1 MFKRIRDNKKGF
13 IIVATIIL
21 SLFFIGSFTIIAN
34 ASPFIVDSVTEGKI
48 FEYNRYPLENYSLDF
63 YYDAGSAFLPW
74 NWADNALKVLGTT
87 INMLTNVLLSLT
99 NLLCYFVGFIVEQA
113 FSLDFVTDILNKIK
127 PMIQSVIGFNE
138 NGLMGNGVLSGFIM
152 LLITILGCYLVYVG
166 LLKREVTKAVSS
178 ILVFIAV
185 MFGMVGYSLFADKYL
200 IKLNNFS
207 KEVSSSML
215 SIGNNAGSSSD
226 EPVSNETVIAG
237 IRDRLFQIQIQKPY
251 LLLQYGTS
259 NINEIKN
266 NAGSSSDEP
275 VSNETVIAGIRDRLF
290 QIQIQKPYL
299 LLQYGTSNINEIK
312 ESDPERVSSILKYNS
327 DTKEREEAVKKEVQ
341 NGNKNMGISGLWSRL
356 GNVIL
361 MLILNV
367 LFSIVIL
374 MFAGAMLYYQL
385 LFLFYAI
392 VLPINFLVG
401 LVPNFSN
408 NGVKGITNLLG
419 SVLKRQGLCLIVS
432 LVFTVS
438 NFIYDVTDE
447 SKYGF
452 LFIFCIQL
460 LLFGVACMKS
470 HEVLSLFDFDKGN
483 KNMVSRFFN
492 TFNHKMRRLN
502 KDKYKMN
509 PFFDRRANNKKNNYN
524 RNSNENS
531 SSDNNENNNKYTNK
545 YRNNDMG
552 NKNMSNRLLPNTE
565 GSKMLE
571 AKNLKMLEA
580 KNPNKEELVSRN
592 GAKELKNIGNRKGV
606 RNLSEKIKRLP
617 DESKY
622 KIRNSKEPLN
632 DDGKYK
638 VRNTKEPLNNS
649 KEKQGNKSNGIKD
662 NPSIINGAEKKIYR
676 RRTDNE
682 NKNENINKENEVK
695 FKARENKD
703 KKYNEV
709 GRNVVSTNKRKE
721 LRKRRNINE
730 IKK

>member
-1 MFKRIRDNKKGF
+1 MFKRIRENKKGF

-74 NWADNALKVLGTT
+74 NWADNALKLLGTT
-87 INMLTNVLLSLT
+87 MNMLTNVLLSLT

-113 FSLDFVTDILNKIK
+113 FSLDFVSDILNKIK

-138 NGLMGNGVLSGFIM
+138 KGLMVNGVLSGFIM

-178 ILVFIAV
+178 ILVFITV
-185 MFGMVGYSLFADKYL
+185 MCGMVGYSLFADKYL
-200 IKLNNFS
+200 IKLNDFS

-215 SIGNNAGSSSD
+215 NIGNNAGSSSD

-259 NINEIKN
+259 NINEIN
-266 NAGSSSDEP
+266 
-275 VSNETVIAGIRDRLF
+275 
-290 QIQIQKPYL
+290 
-299 LLQYGTSNINEIK
+299 
-312 ESDPERVSSILKYNS
+312 ESDQGRVSSILKYNS

-361 MLILNV
+361 MFFLNFI
-367 LFSIVIL
+367 FSIVIL

-408 NGVKGITNLLG
+408 NGVKGIANLLG

-460 LLFGVACMKS
+460 LLFGVACVKS

-483 KNMVSRFFN
+483 KNMVTRFFS
-492 TFNHKMRRLN
+492 TFNRRMRRLN

-509 PFFDRRANNKKNNYN
+509 PFFDRRANNNN
-524 RNSNENS
+524 RNSNSN
-531 SSDNNENNNKYTNK
+531 NNENNNRYTNK

-552 NKNMSNRLLPNTE
+552 NKNMSNRLLPNAE

-571 AKNLKMLEA
+571 SKNLKMIEA
-580 KNPNKEELVSRN
+580 KKPNKEELVSRN
-592 GAKELKNIGNRKGV
+592 GAKELKNSGNRKGV
-606 RNLSEKIKRLP
+606 RNISEKIKRLP

-638 VRNTKEPLNNS
+638 VRNTKESLNNS
-649 KEKQGNKSNGIKD
+649 NEKQGNKSNGIKN
-662 NPSIINGAEKKIYR
+662 NPNITNRAGKKNYR

-682 NKNENINKENEVK
+682 NKNENMNKENEVK

-709 GRNVVSTNKRKE
+709 GRNVISTNRKKE
-721 LRKRRNINE
+721 LRKREKIKNE
-730 IKK
+730 

>member
-1 MFKRIRDNKKGF
+1 MFKIIRKNKKGF
-13 IIVATIIL
+13 IVVATIIL

-34 ASPFIVDSVTEGKI
+34 ASPFIIDSGNGNT

-63 YYDAGSAFLPW
+63 YYDAGNAFLPW
-74 NWADNALKVLGTT
+74 NWGDNAVKLLGTA
-87 INMLTNVLLSLT
+87 INMITNVILSLT

-138 NGLMGNGVLSGFIM
+138 NGFMSNGVLSGFIM
-152 LLITILGCYLVYVG
+152 LLITILGCYLIYVG
-166 LLKREVTKAVSS
+166 LLKREVTKAISS
-178 ILVFIAV
+178 ILMFITV

-200 IKLNNFS
+200 IKLNDFS

-215 SIGNNAGSSSD
+215 NIGNND
-226 EPVSNETVIAG
+226 SNIETVIAG

-259 NINEIKN
+259 NINEIN
-266 NAGSSSDEP
+266 E
-275 VSNETVIAGIRDRLF
+275 SN
-290 QIQIQKPYL
+290 
-299 LLQYGTSNINEIK
+299 
-312 ESDPERVSSILKYNS
+312 PERVSSILKYNN

-367 LFSIVIL
+367 IFSIVIL

-408 NGVKGITNLLG
+408 NGVKGVTNLLG

-432 LVFTVS
+432 LVFTIS

-483 KNMVSRFFN
+483 KNMVTRFFS
-492 TFNHKMRRLN
+492 TFNRRMRRLN
-502 KDKYKMN
+502 KDKYKIN
-509 PFFDRRANNKKNNYN
+509 PFLDRRANNKRNDDN
-524 RNSNENS
+524 RNI
-531 SSDNNENNNKYTNK
+531 NENNNRYTSKYKNNK
-545 YRNNDMG
+545 DME
-552 NKNMSNRLLPNTE
+552 NKNSSNRNIPNRKLENGDGNNKTE
-565 GSKMLE
+565 LS
-571 AKNLKMLEA
+571 
-580 KNPNKEELVSRN
+580 SSN
-592 GAKELKNIGNRKGV
+592 GAKKLTSIRSRKGIK
-606 RNLSEKIKRLP
+606 NLLEKNKIKRLP
-617 DESKY
+617 DD
-622 KIRNSKEPLN
+622 I
-632 DDGKYK
+632 KYK
-638 VRNTKEPLNNS
+638 VRSSKEFLNNP
-649 KEKQGNKSNGIKD
+649 KINKSKTNGIKD
-662 NPSIINGAEKKIYR
+662 NINISNGAERKTYR
-676 RRTDNE
+676 RRGSNE
-682 NKNENINKENEVK
+682 NKENEDK
-695 FKARENKD
+695 FKSIENKD

-709 GRNVVSTNKRKE
+709 SRNIISTNSRKE
-721 LRKRRNINE
+721 FKNRSKLKRVIGKNE
-730 IKK
+730 

>member
-1 MFKRIRDNKKGF
+1 MFKRIKENKKGF
-13 IIVATIIL
+13 IVVATIIL
-21 SLFFIGSFTIIAN
+21 SLFFIGSFTIVAN

-74 NWADNALKVLGTT
+74 NWGDNALKVLGTA
-87 INMLTNVLLSLT
+87 INMITNVLLSLT

-113 FSLDFVTDILNKIK
+113 FSLDFITDILNKIK

-138 NGLMGNGVLSGFIM
+138 NGLMSNGILSGFIM

-178 ILVFIAV
+178 ILIFITV
-185 MFGMVGYSLFADKYL
+185 MFGMVGYSLFADRYL
-200 IKLNNFS
+200 IKLNDFS

-215 SIGNNAGSSSD
+215 NIGNNIGVIEGD
-226 EPVSNETVIAG
+226 PVSNETVVAG

-259 NINEIKN
+259 DIKEIN
-266 NAGSSSDEP
+266 
-275 VSNETVIAGIRDRLF
+275 
-290 QIQIQKPYL
+290 
-299 LLQYGTSNINEIK
+299 
-312 ESDPERVSSILKYNS
+312 ESDPERVSSILKYNN

-367 LFSIVIL
+367 LFSIAIL

-438 NFIYDVTDE
+438 NFIYYVTDE

-483 KNMVSRFFN
+483 KNKLGKFFN
-492 TFNHKMRRLN
+492 TFNHRMRRLN

-509 PFFDRRANNKKNNYN
+509 PFSEIRLNNKRNNDN
-524 RNSNENS
+524 RNSNSNS
-531 SSDNNENNNKYTNK
+531 NENNNRYTSKYKNNK
-545 YRNNDMG
+545 DME
-552 NKNMSNRLLPNTE
+552 NKNLANRNMQNRKLENSE
-565 GSKMLE
+565 G
-571 AKNLKMLEA
+571 KNKR
-580 KNPNKEELVSRN
+580 ELSSRN
-592 GAKELKNIGNRKGV
+592 GTKELSNMRNREGLKNI
-606 RNLSEKIKRLP
+606 SEKNKIKRLP
-617 DESKY
+617 DDMKY
-622 KIRNSKEPLN
+622 KIRNAKEPFSN
-632 DDGKYK
+632 
-638 VRNTKEPLNNS
+638 V
-649 KEKQGNKSNGIKD
+649 KEKQGNKGNGIKD
-662 NPSIINGAEKKIYR
+662 NSSIQNKAEKRTYR
-676 RRTDNE
+676 HRGNEDNK
-682 NKNENINKENEVK
+682 NRNENINKENESK
-695 FKARENKD
+695 FKSRENQD

-709 GRNVVSTNKRKE
+709 GRKVVSTNRRKEFRKRGSVNIKRK
-721 LRKRRNINE
+721 
-730 IKK
+730 